1 MTDAGAARPV
11 RILIADDHP
20 VVREGLAMVLQS
32 STEMK
37 VVGEAG
43 DGAMAVRMY
52 RDLRPDIALMD
63 LQMPVMNG
71 VDAIAAIRG
80 EFPKARIIVLTT
92 YAGDVQ
98 AMRALKAGAV
108 GYLLKNSVRK
118 ELLDA
123 IRTVHAGLRYVHA
136 DVATE
141 IATHAVDEPLTPRET
156 DILRLVAAGKGNKQI
171 AHQLSVTE
179 DTVKGHLK
187 SAFAKLDVADRT
199 HAVTVAAKRGIIE
212 L

>member
-1 MTDAGAARPV
+1 MSEAGGARSV

-20 VVREGLAMVLQS
+20 IVREGLAMVLQS
-32 STEMK
+32 SSEME

-43 DGAMAVRMY
+43 DGAEAVRLF
-52 RDLRPDIALMD
+52 RDLKPDITLMD

-80 EFPKARIIVLTT
+80 DFPKARIIVLIT
-92 YAGDVQ
+92 YAGDAQ

-123 IRTVHAGLRYVHA
+123 IRAVHSGLRYLQA
-136 DVATE
+136 DVSAE
-141 IATHAVDEPLTPRET
+141 IAHHAVDEPLTARET
-156 DILRLVAAGKGNKQI
+156 DILRLVAAGKGNKAI
-171 AHQLSVTE
+171 ANQLAVSE